1 MHRLSGAREFIL
13 EQLRLLKSL
22 TRALYHRPTRS
33 RLASHEQQ
41 NAEYAF
47 VPHHRV
53 LRRRTVLHD
62 IKKRTRSMWWE
73 NKRGAID
80 CRIHKAPRRAA
91 SPRSPAAE
99 KDARAPA
106 PAGRRAR
113 CFVQVSW
120 LSCGFLFCWF
130 VVFVSFLFVVC

>member
-53 LRRRTVLHD
+53 LRRRTVHHD
-62 IKKRTRSMWWE
+62 KKKRTRRTWWE
-73 NKRGAID
+73 KKRGAID

-91 SPRSPAAE
+91 SPRSPVAVFVVC
-99 KDARAPA
+99 APA
-106 PAGRRAR
+106 PVG
-113 CFVQVSW
+113 
-120 LSCGFLFCWF
+120 
-130 VVFVSFLFVVC
+130 LFVCCFFLVFWL